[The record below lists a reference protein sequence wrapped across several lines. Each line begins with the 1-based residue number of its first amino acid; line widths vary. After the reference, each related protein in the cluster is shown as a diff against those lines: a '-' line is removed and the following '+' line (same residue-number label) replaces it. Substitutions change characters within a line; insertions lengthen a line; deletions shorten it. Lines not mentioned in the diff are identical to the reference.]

1 MMELVD
7 GERGVGEVLVCWC
20 VDEVKLF
27 PLYSDGGECRHF
39 SPIDALTSIHPQIL
53 HSNSDGVLAFL

>member
-7 GERGVGEVLVCWC
+7 GEVMEMCWCVGVLVC
-20 VDEVKLF
+20 VVEVKLF

-39 SPIDALTSIHPQIL
+39 SPIDALTSIHQ
-53 HSNSDGVLAFL
+53 HSNSDGVLEIL